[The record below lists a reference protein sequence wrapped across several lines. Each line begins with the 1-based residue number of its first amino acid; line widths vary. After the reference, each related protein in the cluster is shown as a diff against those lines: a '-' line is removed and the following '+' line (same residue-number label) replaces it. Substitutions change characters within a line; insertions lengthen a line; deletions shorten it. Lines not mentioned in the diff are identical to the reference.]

1 MQTNELHALGE
12 VLRFPTDARGW
23 SAIEDYTYLPAL
35 KPNVAKSVSASLS
48 QGRAALRELG
58 DVLRV
63 DPEAHEKAAMS
74 IPAEA
79 WRLLYYRGIFTADSL
94 LLPRFHSEQA
104 LRGLCSEHDPF
115 EDPPAEWLGTE
126 RAVQEIATELEL
138 TLRYLGSRPAVAAW
152 LVLSIAQRI
161 DLTPAEVRHCTW
173 WDPRWLRSLTERVLV
188 VS

>member
-1 MQTNELHALGE
+1 MQTNELATLGG

-23 SAIEDYTYLPAL
+23 EAIEDYIYLPAS
-35 KPNVAKSVSASLS
+35 KPNVTKSVSAALS
-48 QGRAALRELG
+48 QGRAALRQLG

-63 DPEAHEKAAMS
+63 DPVAHEKAATS

-94 LLPRFHSEQA
+94 LLPKFHAEQA
-104 LRGLCSEHDPF
+104 LRGLCTKHDPF
-115 EDPPAEWLGTE
+115 EDPSTEWLGTE
-126 RAVQEIATELEL
+126 RAVDEIATELEL
-138 TLRYLGSRPAVAAW
+138 TLRYLGSRPAVATW

-161 DLTPAEVRHCTW
+161 DLTPAEVLRCTW
-173 WDPRWLRSLTERVLV
+173 WDSRWLRSLTERVLV